1 MSEDDKKSSLAVALH
16 YEQPGAPRVVAKGR
30 GEVAEAIIKTA
41 REHNVAIEENSELA
55 AALST
60 VELDEK
66 IPVELYKAV
75 AEVIGF
81 VMKAARKTNWK
92 AG

>member
-1 MSEDDKKSSLAVALH
+1 MSEEKEKREQVAVALH
-16 YEQPGAPRVVAKGR
+16 YEKPGTPKVVAKGQ

-41 REHNVAIEENSELA
+41 LEHNVAIEKNPELA

-60 VELDEK
+60 VELDAH

-75 AEVIGF
+75 AQVIGF
-81 VMKAARKTNWK
+81 VLRVKKKVIAED
-92 AG
+92 